1 MKLGHR
7 VNRPIARTMKAT
19 FHRNLNATNGN
30 AWSFVFNGKATQAK
44 TIYACNVTAKQPSGK
59 KFDAVIAGTGNRS
72 VFAWFKSGNVCP
84 NDGTPVSADA
94 VRIRFNPKN
103 GDKFF
108 HVDGKRIDSMRQVWC
123 LENGECYATI

>member
-1 MKLGHR
+1 
-7 VNRPIARTMKAT
+7 MKAT

-59 KFDAVIAGTGNRS
+59 KYDAVIAGTGNRS
-72 VFAWFKSGNVCP
+72 VFAWFRSGNVSP
-84 NDGTPVSADA
+84 NDSTPVSPDA

-123 LENGECYATI
+123 LENGTCYATI

>member
-1 MKLGHR
+1 
-7 VNRPIARTMKAT
+7 MKAT

-44 TIYACNVTAKQPSGK
+44 TIYACNVSVKQPSGK

-72 VFAWFKSGNVCP
+72 VFAWFRSGNVSP
-84 NDGTPVSADA
+84 NDATPVSADA

-123 LENGECYATI
+123 LEDGTCYATL